1 MEQEKEYI
9 SEQEARTVKELFRKY
24 LQDYKQKPA
33 DMTDKEWLVQLFQKE
48 LPETTPEQA
57 EKDAIE
63 ITESI
68 SEFDENLASVNEA
81 AKHGISKEN
90 WLADKIQQASVG
102 VSVVEYGQTL
112 QELDN
117 HLALKN
123 AELHDALTKKERVKS

>member
-81 AKHGISKEN
+81 ANMAFPKKIGWLIRFSRHLWVYLLWSMARHFKNLTIIWLSKMQN
-90 WLADKIQQASVG
+90 FMMP
-102 VSVVEYGQTL
+102 
-112 QELDN
+112 
-117 HLALKN
+117 
-123 AELHDALTKKERVKS
+123 

>member
-24 LQDYKQKPA
+24 LQDYKQKPT
-33 DMTDKEWLVQLFQKE
+33 DMTDKEWLAHLFQKE

-81 AKHGISKEN
+81 AKHGISKVI
-90 WLADKIQQASVG
+90 WLAD
-102 VSVVEYGQTL
+102 
-112 QELDN
+112 
-117 HLALKN
+117 
-123 AELHDALTKKERVKS
+123 